1 MQLQWQHWT
10 QRTRSMEGLDD
21 VVRYDL
27 SHFCRKMEP
36 ATETFYRYVQA
47 NVCWDLPAHRQHT
60 LGYWLTS
67 CSHGHMRCASDS
79 LAAA

>member
-27 SHFCRKMEP
+27 SPFCRKMEP
-36 ATETFYRYVQA
+36 AVEAFYR
-47 NVCWDLPAHRQHT
+47 
-60 LGYWLTS
+60 
-67 CSHGHMRCASDS
+67 
-79 LAAA
+79 